1 MFPHKGGIQE
11 SHLLGWWN
19 ASSLTLI
26 NFFPPKS
33 IKNSWQNWAFFLL
46 RVFVDSI
53 FLSGWVF
60 RISNFSNISCDRQG
74 WNFRFVS
81 RYRYQAIRST
91 GAVGHSN
98 IQTPPIVPLP
108 PWRKTGSRPLQ
119 TGLQFQKSH
128 PSICKL
134 NVEGNHEQFLKHLSI
149 GARRRYDTKSLPLII
164 YLAENLE
171 IIYKA
176 TPKILKTKIKEC
188 PMKGQ
193 LLQKWSQILC
203 SVVGSALSEIE
214 EWQC

>member
-1 MFPHKGGIQE
+1 MSIVSFFQDEFFAYLIFQISRVIGRAE
-11 SHLLGWWN
+11 TLGL
-19 ASSLTLI
+19 SRDLV
-26 NFFPPKS
+26 
-33 IKNSWQNWAFFLL
+33 IKPFGQPG
-46 RVFVDSI
+46 V
-53 FLSGWVF
+53 
-60 RISNFSNISCDRQG
+60 
-74 WNFRFVS
+74 
-81 RYRYQAIRST
+81 
-91 GAVGHSN
+91 VGHLN

-176 TPKILKTKIKEC
+176 TPKIFKTKIKEC